1 MPSIHVMSSTLAS
14 QVAAGEVVERPASV
28 VKELVENSLDAGAKA
43 VRVEIRRG
51 GVGLIRVADDG
62 CGMSREDARLCAKR
76 HATSKLSSLEDL
88 FEITHLGFRGEAIP
102 SIASVS
108 RFKLCTRQ
116 PQALEGCEVRI
127 DGGLEH
133 ELRSSGV
140 SPGTA
145 IEVADLFYNTPARR
159 KFLKSAETEASH
171 VEHQIRLHALAYP
184 QVRFTYKRDEQLI
197 FDLPATADLRVRI
210 SALTDAA
217 TAAALIPIEPTIGP
231 GISVTGFLL
240 PLSEAR
246 RTRKGQYVFMN
257 TRPVE
262 DQLINRAIRDGYGGF
277 PTGLHPALFLY
288 MEVEPALVDVNVHP
302 AKKEVRFRRS
312 ADVVNTIVEAIAN
325 TLQKHARREIHA
337 PATDDAEAEKHP
349 AETPA
354 PAPREGKALRTG
366 SPLTS
371 SPAKTRPA
379 SVPSSPF
386 ASASSASGISQ
397 THRTAPVTPLRPIPL
412 KQVPATQGR
421 LDFQNKTE
429 TGGPRNACGKTA
441 PERDASAGFT
451 YLGTL
456 RQQFALFETPE
467 GLVLMHPRA
476 ARERIIFERLRAHRD
491 APMPS
496 QQLLDPVMLDLDP
509 RDFAVIQQ
517 FAPHFDQA
525 GMTVTPFGQNTIR
538 IESLPALLEL
548 DNVRAFLLEL
558 VDRLTQSEFSRN
570 AKRMAYETFIG
581 EIARKSA
588 WKEHI
593 SPHRAPAILKELLA
607 CEVPYCTPGGK
618 PTLVN
623 YSVPEIKRKFGIQA

>member
-43 VRVEIRRG
+43 IRVEIRRG
-51 GVGLIRVADDG
+51 GVGLIKVTDDG
-62 CGMSREDARLCAKR
+62 SGMSREDAQLCAKR

-116 PQALEGCEVRI
+116 PQALEGWEIRI
-127 DGGLEH
+127 DGGQEH
-133 ELRSSGV
+133 EPRSSGV

-145 IEVADLFYNTPARR
+145 IEVSDLFYNTPARR

-171 VEHQIRLHALAYP
+171 VEHQLRLHALAYP
-184 QVRFTYKRDEQLI
+184 QVRFTYKRDDQLI

-217 TAAALIPIEPTIGP
+217 TAAALIPVEPVIGP

-312 ADVVNTIVEAIAN
+312 ADVVNTIVEAISN
-325 TLQKHARREIHA
+325 TLQKHARQEIHA
-337 PATDDAEAEKHP
+337 PAAEPDTEKRLP
-349 AETPA
+349 EAPF
-354 PAPREGKALRTG
+354 PAPREEKPLRTNHPLPP
-366 SPLTS
+366 SPEKGCT
-371 SPAKTRPA
+371 A
-379 SVPSSPF
+379 SLL
-386 ASASSASGISQ
+386 SGTSQ
-397 THRTAPVTPLRPIPL
+397 TRGSAPAPPLRPIPL

-429 TGGPRNACGKTA
+429 GGTPRSACGKAAT
-441 PERDASAGFT
+441 EKDASAGFT

-476 ARERIIFERLRAHRD
+476 ARERIIFERLRAHRET
-491 APMPS
+491 PMPS

-517 FAPHFDQA
+517 VAPHFDQA

-548 DNVRAFLLEL
+548 DNARAFLLEL

-588 WKEHI
+588 WKERI

>member
-1 MPSIHVMSSTLAS
+1 MPTIHVMSPTLAS

-28 VKELVENSLDAGAKA
+28 VKELVENSLDAGARS

-51 GVGLIRVADDG
+51 GVGLIKVTDDG
-62 CGMSREDARLCAKR
+62 CGMSREDAGLCAKR
-76 HATSKLSSLEDL
+76 HATSKLSSLEEL

-116 PQALEGCEVRI
+116 QQALEGWEVRI
-127 DGGLEH
+127 DGGVEH
-133 ELRSSGV
+133 EPRSSGV
-140 SPGTA
+140 SPGTS

-171 VEHQIRLHALAYP
+171 VEHQIRLHALAFP
-184 QVRFTYKRDEQLI
+184 QVRFTYRRDDQLV
-197 FDLPATADLRVRI
+197 FDLPATTDLRVRI
-210 SALTDAA
+210 SALTDPA
-217 TAAALIPIEPTIGP
+217 TAAALIPIEAATGP
-231 GISVTGFLL
+231 GISVSGYLL

-302 AKKEVRFRRS
+302 AKKEVRFRRA

-325 TLQKHARREIHA
+325 TLQRHARQEPLPDVPVPDKQPSEPFPPPGSAGNEPEARI
-337 PATDDAEAEKHP
+337 PA
-349 AETPA
+349 
-354 PAPREGKALRTG
+354 
-366 SPLTS
+366 S
-371 SPAKTRPA
+371 SPAAVSAPKIPVFTSPAERPQET
-379 SVPSSPF
+379 SGTSPVSP
-386 ASASSASGISQ
+386 A
-397 THRTAPVTPLRPIPL
+397 RPIPL
-412 KQVPATQGR
+412 RQVPPTQGR
-421 LDFQNKTE
+421 LDFQDKTCSRADAAPGT
-429 TGGPRNACGKTA
+429 TGKAEK
-441 PERDASAGFT
+441 DLSADFK

-456 RQQFALFETPE
+456 YQQFALFETPE
-467 GLVLMHPRA
+467 GLVLMHPKA
-476 ARERIIFERLRAHRD
+476 ARERIIFEGLRAHRQ

-496 QQLLDPVMLDLDP
+496 QHLLDPVMLDLDP

-525 GMTVTPFGQNTIR
+525 GLTVTPFGQNTIR
-538 IESLPALLEL
+538 IESIPALLEL
-548 DNVRAFLLEL
+548 DNAKAFLLEL

-570 AKRMAYETFIG
+570 ARRMAYETFIA
-581 EIARKSA
+581 ELARKSA
-588 WKEHI
+588 WKERI
-593 SPHRAPAILKELLA
+593 SPHRAPAILKDLLA
-607 CEVPYCTPGGK
+607 CEVPYCTPAGK
-618 PTLVN
+618 PTLTN
-623 YSVPEIKRKFGIQA
+623 YSIPEIKRKFGMQA

>member
-1 MPSIHVMSSTLAS
+1 MPSIHVMSPTLAS

-28 VKELVENSLDAGAKA
+28 VKELVENSLDAGAKF

-51 GVGLIRVADDG
+51 GVGMIKVTDDG
-62 CGMSREDARLCAKR
+62 SGMSRADAELCTKR
-76 HATSKLSSLEDL
+76 HATSKLSSLEEL
-88 FEITHLGFRGEAIP
+88 FEITHLGFRGEALP

-116 PQALEGCEVRI
+116 QQDLEGWEIRI

-133 ELRSSGV
+133 EPRSSGV

-184 QVRFTYKRDEQLI
+184 QVRFAYKRDDQLV

-217 TAAALIPIEPTIGP
+217 TAAALIPIETTIGP
-231 GISVTGFLL
+231 GISITGFLL

-325 TLQKHARREIHA
+325 TLQKHARQEIHA
-337 PATDDAEAEKHP
+337 AAAPESERTLPPAHSTTAPYGEIP
-349 AETPA
+349 ARSTNPGSAFPAATRPA
-354 PAPREGKALRTG
+354 PA
-366 SPLTS
+366 
-371 SPAKTRPA
+371 
-379 SVPSSPF
+379 
-386 ASASSASGISQ
+386 SSAAQPPLSSSARQSHG
-397 THRTAPVTPLRPIPL
+397 PVPPPTLRAIPL
-412 KQVPATQGR
+412 KQVPATQGK
-421 LDFQNKTE
+421 LDFHRQEDEE
-429 TGGPRNACGKTA
+429 TARNAHENA
-441 PERDASAGFT
+441 ASERDASAGFS

-467 GLVLMHPRA
+467 GLVLMHPKA
-476 ARERIIFERLRAHRD
+476 ARERIIFERLRARRE

-496 QQLLDPVMLDLDP
+496 QQLLDPVVLDLDP
-509 RDFAVIQQ
+509 RDFAVIRQ

-525 GMTVTPFGQNTIR
+525 GMVVTPFGQNTIR
-538 IESLPALLEL
+538 IESIPALLEL
-548 DNVRAFLLEL
+548 ENARAFLLEL
-558 VDRLTQSEFSRN
+558 VDRLTHSEFSRN
-570 AKRMAYETFIG
+570 AKRVAYETFIG
-581 EIARKSA
+581 EFARKSA
-588 WKEHI
+588 WRERI
-593 SPHRAPAILKELLA
+593 SPHRAPAILKDLLA

-623 YSVPEIKRKFGIQA
+623 YSVPEIKRKFGLQA

>member
-1 MPSIHVMSSTLAS
+1 MPSIHVMSPTLAS

-28 VKELVENSLDAGAKA
+28 VKELVENSLDAGAKF

-51 GVGLIRVADDG
+51 GVGMIKVTDDG
-62 CGMSREDARLCAKR
+62 SGMSRADAELCTKR
-76 HATSKLSSLEDL
+76 HATSKLSSLKEL
-88 FEITHLGFRGEAIP
+88 FEITHLGFRGEALP

-116 PQALEGCEVRI
+116 QQDLEGWEIRI

-133 ELRSSGV
+133 EPRSSGV

-184 QVRFTYKRDEQLI
+184 QVRFAYKRDDQLV

-217 TAAALIPIEPTIGP
+217 TAAALIPIETTIGP
-231 GISVTGFLL
+231 GISITGFLL

-325 TLQKHARREIHA
+325 TLQKHARQEIHA
-337 PATDDAEAEKHP
+337 AAEPEPERTLPAHSTTAPYGEIP
-349 AETPA
+349 ACSTNPGSAFPAAARPA
-354 PAPREGKALRTG
+354 PA
-366 SPLTS
+366 
-371 SPAKTRPA
+371 
-379 SVPSSPF
+379 
-386 ASASSASGISQ
+386 SSAAQPPLSSSARQSHG
-397 THRTAPVTPLRPIPL
+397 PVRPPTLRAIPL
-412 KQVPATQGR
+412 KQVPATQGK
-421 LDFQNKTE
+421 LDFHRQEDEE
-429 TGGPRNACGKTA
+429 TARNAHENA
-441 PERDASAGFT
+441 ASERDASAGFS

-467 GLVLMHPRA
+467 GLVLMHPKA
-476 ARERIIFERLRAHRD
+476 ARERIIFERLRARRE

-496 QQLLDPVMLDLDP
+496 QQLLDPVVLDLDP
-509 RDFAVIQQ
+509 RDFAVIRQ

-525 GMTVTPFGQNTIR
+525 GMVVTPFGQNTIR
-538 IESLPALLEL
+538 IESIPALLEL
-548 DNVRAFLLEL
+548 ENARAFLLEL

-570 AKRMAYETFIG
+570 AKRVAYETFIG
-581 EIARKSA
+581 EFARKSA
-588 WKEHI
+588 WRERI
-593 SPHRAPAILKELLA
+593 SPHRAPAILKDLLA

-623 YSVPEIKRKFGIQA
+623 YSVPEIKRKFGLQA

>member
-1 MPSIHVMSSTLAS
+1 MPSIHVMSPTLAS

-28 VKELVENSLDAGAKA
+28 VKELVENSLDAGAKS

-51 GVGLIRVADDG
+51 GVGLIKVTDDG
-62 CGMSREDARLCAKR
+62 CGMSREDACLCAKR
-76 HATSKLSSLEDL
+76 HATSKLSSLEEL

-116 PQALEGCEVRI
+116 QHALEGWEIRI

-133 ELRSSGV
+133 EPRSSGV
-140 SPGTA
+140 SPGTS
-145 IEVADLFYNTPARR
+145 IEVSDLFYNTPARR

-184 QVRFTYKRDEQLI
+184 QVRFTYKRDDQLV
-197 FDLPATADLRVRI
+197 FDLPTTADLRVRI

-217 TAAALIPIEPTIGP
+217 TAAALIPIETTVGP

-240 PLSEAR
+240 PLAEAR

-312 ADVVNTIVEAIAN
+312 ADVVNTIVDAIAN

-337 PATDDAEAEKHP
+337 PAAPETEEQPPEMPSRATPPLPP
-349 AETPA
+349 AATARTAHASPSTRPPLPSPA
-354 PAPREGKALRTG
+354 PAGPSHEAV
-366 SPLTS
+366 
-371 SPAKTRPA
+371 PAA
-379 SVPSSPF
+379 
-386 ASASSASGISQ
+386 
-397 THRTAPVTPLRPIPL
+397 PLRPLPL
-412 KQVPATQGR
+412 KQVPATQGK
-421 LDFQNKTE
+421 LDFQRQTPE
-429 TGGPRNACGKTA
+429 GPVRNACGKTV

-476 ARERIIFERLRAHRD
+476 ARERIIFERLRAHRQ

-496 QQLLDPVMLDLDP
+496 QRLLDPVMLDLDP

-517 FAPHFDQA
+517 FASHFDQA
-525 GMTVTPFGQNTIR
+525 GMAVTPFGQNTIR

-548 DNVRAFLLEL
+548 ENARAFLLEL

-588 WKEHI
+588 WKERI

-623 YSVPEIKRKFGIQA
+623 YSIPEIKRKFGMQA

>member
-1 MPSIHVMSSTLAS
+1 MPSIHVMSPTLAS

-28 VKELVENSLDAGAKA
+28 VKELVENSLDAGAKF

-51 GVGLIRVADDG
+51 GVGMIKVTDDG
-62 CGMSREDARLCAKR
+62 SGMSRADAELCTKR
-76 HATSKLSSLEDL
+76 HATSKLSSLKEL
-88 FEITHLGFRGEAIP
+88 FEITHLGFRGEALP

-116 PQALEGCEVRI
+116 QQDLEGWEIRI

-133 ELRSSGV
+133 EPRSSGV
-140 SPGTA
+140 SPGTT

-184 QVRFTYKRDEQLI
+184 QVRFAYKRDDQLV

-217 TAAALIPIEPTIGP
+217 TATALIPIETTIGP
-231 GISVTGFLL
+231 GISITGFLL

-325 TLQKHARREIHA
+325 TLQKHARQEIHA
-337 PATDDAEAEKHP
+337 AAAPEPERTLPPAHSTTAPHGEIP
-349 AETPA
+349 ARSTNPGSAFPAAARPA
-354 PAPREGKALRTG
+354 PA
-366 SPLTS
+366 
-371 SPAKTRPA
+371 
-379 SVPSSPF
+379 
-386 ASASSASGISQ
+386 SSAAQPPLSSSARQSHG
-397 THRTAPVTPLRPIPL
+397 PVPPPTLRAIPL
-412 KQVPATQGR
+412 KQVPATQGK
-421 LDFQNKTE
+421 LDFHRQEDEE
-429 TGGPRNACGKTA
+429 TARHAHENAA
-441 PERDASAGFT
+441 LERDASAGFS

-467 GLVLMHPRA
+467 GLVLMHPKA
-476 ARERIIFERLRAHRD
+476 ARERIIFERLRARRE

-496 QQLLDPVMLDLDP
+496 QQLLDPVVLDLDP
-509 RDFAVIQQ
+509 RDFAVIRQ

-525 GMTVTPFGQNTIR
+525 GMAVTPFGQNTIR
-538 IESLPALLEL
+538 IESIPALLEL
-548 DNVRAFLLEL
+548 ENARAFLLEL

-570 AKRMAYETFIG
+570 AKRVAYETFIG
-581 EIARKSA
+581 EFARKSA
-588 WKEHI
+588 WRERI
-593 SPHRAPAILKELLA
+593 SPHRAPAILKDLLA

-623 YSVPEIKRKFGIQA
+623 YSVPEIKRKFGLQA

>member
-1 MPSIHVMSSTLAS
+1 MSPTLAS

-28 VKELVENSLDAGAKA
+28 VKELVENSLDAGAKF

-51 GVGLIRVADDG
+51 GVGMIKVTDDG
-62 CGMSREDARLCAKR
+62 SGMSRADAELCTKR
-76 HATSKLSSLEDL
+76 HATSKLSSLEEL
-88 FEITHLGFRGEAIP
+88 FEITHLGFRGEALP

-116 PQALEGCEVRI
+116 QQDLEGWEIRI

-133 ELRSSGV
+133 EPRSSGV

-184 QVRFTYKRDEQLI
+184 QVRFAYKRDDQLV

-217 TAAALIPIEPTIGP
+217 TAAALIPIETTIGP
-231 GISVTGFLL
+231 GISITGFLL

-325 TLQKHARREIHA
+325 TLQKHARQEIHA
-337 PATDDAEAEKHP
+337 AAAPEPERIL
-349 AETPA
+349 PA
-354 PAPREGKALRTG
+354 PSTTAPHEEIPARSTNPG
-366 SPLTS
+366 SAF
-371 SPAKTRPA
+371 PAAARPA
-379 SVPSSPF
+379 P
-386 ASASSASGISQ
+386 ASSASQPPLSSSARQSHG
-397 THRTAPVTPLRPIPL
+397 PVLPPTLRAIPL
-412 KQVPATQGR
+412 KQVPATQGK
-421 LDFQNKTE
+421 LDFHRQEDEE
-429 TGGPRNACGKTA
+429 TARNAHENA
-441 PERDASAGFT
+441 ASERDASAGFS

-467 GLVLMHPRA
+467 GLVLMHPKA
-476 ARERIIFERLRAHRD
+476 ARERIIFERLRARRE

-496 QQLLDPVMLDLDP
+496 QQLLDPVVLDLDP
-509 RDFAVIQQ
+509 RDFAVIRQ

-525 GMTVTPFGQNTIR
+525 GMAVTPFGQNTIR
-538 IESLPALLEL
+538 IESIPALLEL
-548 DNVRAFLLEL
+548 ENARAFLLEL

-570 AKRMAYETFIG
+570 AKRVAYETFIG
-581 EIARKSA
+581 EFARKSA
-588 WKEHI
+588 WRERI
-593 SPHRAPAILKELLA
+593 SPHRAPAILKDLLA

-623 YSVPEIKRKFGIQA
+623 YSVPEIKRKFGLQA

>member
-1 MPSIHVMSSTLAS
+1 MPSIHVMSPTLAS

-28 VKELVENSLDAGAKA
+28 VKELVENSLDAGAKF

-51 GVGLIRVADDG
+51 GVGMIKVTDDG
-62 CGMSREDARLCAKR
+62 SGMSRADAELCTKR
-76 HATSKLSSLEDL
+76 HATSKLSSLEEL
-88 FEITHLGFRGEAIP
+88 FEITHLGFRGEALP

-116 PQALEGCEVRI
+116 QQDLEGWEIRI

-133 ELRSSGV
+133 EPRSSGV

-184 QVRFTYKRDEQLI
+184 QVRFAYKRDDQLV

-217 TAAALIPIEPTIGP
+217 TAAALIPIETTIGP
-231 GISVTGFLL
+231 GISITGFLL

-325 TLQKHARREIHA
+325 TLQKHARQEIHA
-337 PATDDAEAEKHP
+337 AAAPESERTLPPAHSTTAPYGEIP
-349 AETPA
+349 ARSTNPGSAFPAAARPA
-354 PAPREGKALRTG
+354 P
-366 SPLTS
+366 TS
-371 SPAKTRPA
+371 SAAQPPL
-379 SVPSSPF
+379 S
-386 ASASSASGISQ
+386 SSARQSHG
-397 THRTAPVTPLRPIPL
+397 PVPPPTLRAIPL
-412 KQVPATQGR
+412 KQVPATQGK
-421 LDFQNKTE
+421 LDFHRQEDEE
-429 TGGPRNACGKTA
+429 TARNAHENA
-441 PERDASAGFT
+441 ASERDASAGFS

-467 GLVLMHPRA
+467 GLVLMHPKA
-476 ARERIIFERLRAHRD
+476 ARERIIFERLRARRE

-496 QQLLDPVMLDLDP
+496 QQLLDPVVLDLDP
-509 RDFAVIQQ
+509 RDFAVIRQ

-525 GMTVTPFGQNTIR
+525 GMVVTPFGQNTIR
-538 IESLPALLEL
+538 IESIPALLEL
-548 DNVRAFLLEL
+548 ENARAFLLEL

-570 AKRMAYETFIG
+570 AKRVAYETFIG
-581 EIARKSA
+581 EFARKSA
-588 WKEHI
+588 WRERI
-593 SPHRAPAILKELLA
+593 SPHRAPAILKDLLA

-623 YSVPEIKRKFGIQA
+623 YSVPEIKRKFGLQA

>member
-116 PQALEGCEVRI
+116 PQALEGWEVRI

-133 ELRSSGV
+133 EPRSSGV

-159 KFLKSAETEASH
+159 KFLKSAEMEASH

-337 PATDDAEAEKHP
+337 PAD

-354 PAPREGKALRTG
+354 PAPREGKALRTD

-371 SPAKTRPA
+371 SPAETRPA
-379 SVPSSPF
+379 SVPSSPLD
-386 ASASSASGISQ
+386 SASFPSGISQ
-397 THRTAPVTPLRPIPL
+397 AHRTAPVTPLRPIPL

-429 TGGPRNACGKTA
+429 TDAPRSTCGRAA
-441 PERDASAGFT
+441 PERDAAAEFA

-476 ARERIIFERLRAHRD
+476 ARERIIFERLRAHRE

>member
-1 MPSIHVMSSTLAS
+1 MPSIHVMSPTLAS

-28 VKELVENSLDAGAKA
+28 VKELVENSLDAGAKF

-51 GVGLIRVADDG
+51 GVGMIKVTDDG
-62 CGMSREDARLCAKR
+62 SGMSRADAELCTKR
-76 HATSKLSSLEDL
+76 HATSKLSSLEEL
-88 FEITHLGFRGEAIP
+88 FEITHLGFRGEALP

-116 PQALEGCEVRI
+116 QQDLEGWEIRI

-133 ELRSSGV
+133 EPRSSGV

-184 QVRFTYKRDEQLI
+184 QVRFAYKRDDQLV

-217 TAAALIPIEPTIGP
+217 TAAALIPIETTIGP
-231 GISVTGFLL
+231 GISITGFLL

-325 TLQKHARREIHA
+325 TLQKHARQEIHA
-337 PATDDAEAEKHP
+337 AAAPESERTLPPAHSTTAPYGEIP
-349 AETPA
+349 ARSTNPGSAFPAAARPA
-354 PAPREGKALRTG
+354 PA
-366 SPLTS
+366 
-371 SPAKTRPA
+371 
-379 SVPSSPF
+379 
-386 ASASSASGISQ
+386 SSAAQPPLSSSARQSHG
-397 THRTAPVTPLRPIPL
+397 PVPPPTLRAIPL
-412 KQVPATQGR
+412 KQVPATQGK
-421 LDFQNKTE
+421 LDFHRQEDEE
-429 TGGPRNACGKTA
+429 TARNAHENA
-441 PERDASAGFT
+441 ASERDASAGFS

-467 GLVLMHPRA
+467 GLVLMHPKA
-476 ARERIIFERLRAHRD
+476 ARERIIFERLRARRE
-491 APMPS
+491 APKPS
-496 QQLLDPVMLDLDP
+496 QQLLDPVVLDLDP
-509 RDFAVIQQ
+509 RDFAVIRQ

-525 GMTVTPFGQNTIR
+525 GMVVTPFGQNTIR
-538 IESLPALLEL
+538 LESIPALLEL
-548 DNVRAFLLEL
+548 ENARAFLLEL
-558 VDRLTQSEFSRN
+558 VDRLTHSEFSRN
-570 AKRMAYETFIG
+570 AKRVAYETFIG
-581 EIARKSA
+581 EFARKSA
-588 WKEHI
+588 WRERI
-593 SPHRAPAILKELLA
+593 SPHRAPAILKDLLA

-623 YSVPEIKRKFGIQA
+623 YSVPEIKRKFGLQA